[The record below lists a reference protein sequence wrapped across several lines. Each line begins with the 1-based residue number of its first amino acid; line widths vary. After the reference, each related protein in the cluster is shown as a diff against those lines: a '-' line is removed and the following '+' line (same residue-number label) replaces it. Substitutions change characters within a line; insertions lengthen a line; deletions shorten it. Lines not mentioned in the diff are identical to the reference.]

1 MVTDEEFDWEEK
13 EAVAIDS
20 GDFPVGEVCSL
31 ERSVFRLELL
41 RIGLEDVAESGLDLL
56 FEEEVAG
63 DGGDKPVD
71 GEDDEQGFQKHL
83 NG

>member
-1 MVTDEEFDWEEK
+1 M
-13 EAVAIDS
+13 
-20 GDFPVGEVCSL
+20 
-31 ERSVFRLELL
+31 
-41 RIGLEDVAESGLDLL
+41 EDVAETSLDLL

>member
-31 ERSVFRLELL
+31 ERSVF
-41 RIGLEDVAESGLDLL
+41 
-56 FEEEVAG
+56 
-63 DGGDKPVD
+63 
-71 GEDDEQGFQKHL
+71 
-83 NG
+83 